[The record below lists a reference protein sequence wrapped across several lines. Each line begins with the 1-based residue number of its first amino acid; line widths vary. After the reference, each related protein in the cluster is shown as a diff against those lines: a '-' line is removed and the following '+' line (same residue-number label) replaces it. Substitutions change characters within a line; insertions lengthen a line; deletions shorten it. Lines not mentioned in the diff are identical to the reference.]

1 MCSICIWNHSSSPQM
16 SCHFVTIVTSAMP
29 SLDGLEQVDPS
40 PSEALLARVLWIT
53 IFSFGRPTNFLW
65 AMASSMPI
73 YGTFEWGKN
82 GAMNLGSQLLEK
94 SDIGGMR
101 QICDPIVCHSL
112 QHPPKSRWTGFLGPR
127 ICTWGYVMKQ
137 NCDDE
142 GYIHGKLSR

>member
-1 MCSICIWNHSSSPQM
+1 
-16 SCHFVTIVTSAMP
+16 MP
-29 SLDGLEQVDPS
+29 SLDGLEQVEPS

-94 SDIGGMR
+94 SDIGWMR

-112 QHPPKSRWTGFLGPR
+112 QHPPKIKVNR
-127 ICTWGYVMKQ
+127 IFAAANLYMRLCH
-137 NCDDE
+137 E
-142 GYIHGKLSR
+142 AKLR

>member
-1 MCSICIWNHSSSPQM
+1 M
-16 SCHFVTIVTSAMP
+16 TIVTSAMP

-94 SDIGGMR
+94 SDIGGAKFVIPSFVTVYSTP
-101 QICDPIVCHSL
+101 QNQGEQD
-112 QHPPKSRWTGFLGPR
+112 F
-127 ICTWGYVMKQ
+127 WGREFVHEAM
-137 NCDDE
+137 
-142 GYIHGKLSR
+142 S

>member
-1 MCSICIWNHSSSPQM
+1 M

-29 SLDGLEQVDPS
+29 SLDGLEQVEPS

-94 SDIGGMR
+94 SDIGWMR

-112 QHPPKSRWTGFLGPR
+112 QHPPKIKVNR
-127 ICTWGYVMKQ
+127 IFAAANLYMRLCH
-137 NCDDE
+137 E
-142 GYIHGKLSR
+142 AKLR